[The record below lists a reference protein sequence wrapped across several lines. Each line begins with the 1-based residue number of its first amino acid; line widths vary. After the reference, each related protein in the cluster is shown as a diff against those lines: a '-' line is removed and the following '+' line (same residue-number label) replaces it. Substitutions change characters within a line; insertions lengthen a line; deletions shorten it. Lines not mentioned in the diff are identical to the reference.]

1 MLPLKAKTIW
11 EEKKEDIKNN
21 TLIVRIEKTQV
32 ISDKPSVPERTCV
45 IEISSPSEDD
55 PGQQI
60 KKRLEV
66 SVDAKVLDELR
77 EAILALERLQS
88 KQIPRNETG
97 TVQIRHEGQSGLV
110 VMYEVAP
117 VEFPILRSRVG
128 YVIGNGKDI
137 RFILG
142 GFTDLENFHRKL
154 ENAIGA

>member
-21 TLIVRIEKTQV
+21 TLIVRIEETQV

-66 SVDAKVLDELR
+66 SVDAKVRDELR
-77 EAILALERLQS
+77 EAILALKQLQS
-88 KQIPRNETG
+88 KQIPKNETG
-97 TVQIRHEGQSGLV
+97 AVQIRHAGQSALFLLHAV
-110 VMYEVAP
+110 FQV
-117 VEFPILRSRVG
+117 
-128 YVIGNGKDI
+128 
-137 RFILG
+137 
-142 GFTDLENFHRKL
+142 
-154 ENAIGA
+154 

>member
-32 ISDKPSVPERTCV
+32 ISDKPSVPERSCV

-117 VEFPILRSRVG
+117 VESLLRSRVG

-137 RFILG
+137 RFVLG

>member
-77 EAILALERLQS
+77 EAILALKRLQS
-88 KQIPRNETG
+88 KQIPKNETG

-110 VMYEVAP
+110 VMYELEKRDRCIRQSSQLFLGAP
-117 VEFPILRSRVG
+117 PSRFLFGGRS
-128 YVIGNGKDI
+128 
-137 RFILG
+137 FL
-142 GFTDLENFHRKL
+142 F
-154 ENAIGA
+154 